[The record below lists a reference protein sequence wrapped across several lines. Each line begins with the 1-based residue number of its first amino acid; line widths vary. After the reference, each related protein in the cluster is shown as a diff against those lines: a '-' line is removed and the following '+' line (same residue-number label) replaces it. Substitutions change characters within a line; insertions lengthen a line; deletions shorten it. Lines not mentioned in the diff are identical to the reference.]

1 VVQIRLYLEDYHLL
15 CAVSAPS
22 IIRHLSSDMQCH
34 LLPDAQNT
42 TEHDTLIVTIQA
54 ESVLIVSS
62 YRLTIQ
68 TTAIMTTDTQL
79 PIDHV
84 DESPVQF
91 LRSLFPK
98 EEGQFHAQPSIVD
111 PAVLD
116 AYTMESVQA
125 VRTKDVT
132 KLRQI
137 LDEGKSLDAS
147 NRNGESLLHLAC
159 RRGDLATIKFLLEEA
174 HVNTDVCDDMGRNI
188 LHDVCWRTSPDL
200 EIMALL
206 IRTVMPKTLIAQDR
220 RGHTPFDY
228 ARREHYGE
236 WMSFLQD
243 NKALIERRFALVS
256 SIQRIDIDCPI
267 TLCG

>member
-1 VVQIRLYLEDYHLL
+1 MKTDSQTPKED
-15 CAVSAPS
+15 V
-22 IIRHLSSDMQCH
+22 
-34 LLPDAQNT
+34 
-42 TEHDTLIVTIQA
+42 E
-54 ESVLIVSS
+54 
-62 YRLTIQ
+62 
-68 TTAIMTTDTQL
+68 
-79 PIDHV
+79 
-84 DESPVQF
+84 ESPVQF

-98 EEGQFHAQPSIVD
+98 DEGQYHARPCIVA
-111 PAVLD
+111 PEVLD

-125 VRTKDVT
+125 VRTRDVA
-132 KLRQI
+132 KLREI

-147 NRNGESLLHLAC
+147 NRNGETLLHLAC

-174 HVNTDVCDDMGRNI
+174 NVNTDVCDDMGRTI

-206 IRTVMPKTLIAQDR
+206 IQKLMPKTLIAQDR

-228 ARREHYGE
+228 ARREHFGE

-243 NKALIERRFALVS
+243 NKKLIERRVALVS
-256 SIQRIDIDCPI
+256 SIDRIDIDCPI